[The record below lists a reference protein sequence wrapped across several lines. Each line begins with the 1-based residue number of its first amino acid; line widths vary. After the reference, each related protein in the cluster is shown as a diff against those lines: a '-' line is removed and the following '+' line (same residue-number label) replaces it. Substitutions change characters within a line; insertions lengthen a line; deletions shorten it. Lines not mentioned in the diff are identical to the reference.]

1 MTRLRYYAPYWISAI
16 VVIALV
22 LLLLRGCN
30 RVTPFGELPELAA
43 ELESRYLFIC
53 EDGSL
58 WEMTGEEPPAR
69 NDIILAPRGGKA
81 HLVSDPEFKSL
92 SDMRLHEYAALI
104 SHEPI
109 YIRQDGRVYYRA
121 NYSPIGKKCY
131 ASPISYQLSELPES
145 AAPAEWAIKQ
155 KGNSAIELT
164 VPAENMETRAK
175 LRLSVKLRDGW
186 YVIAEDSY
194 ERARVSD
201 HSQAHYIFHITFPAL
216 HEGDYRVEVCIGDE
230 WLYQEVRLT
239 RKNSDLY
246 TLS

>member
-1 MTRLRYYAPYWISAI
+1 
-16 VVIALV
+16 
-22 LLLLRGCN
+22 
-30 RVTPFGELPELAA
+30 
-43 ELESRYLFIC
+43 
-53 EDGSL
+53 
-58 WEMTGEEPPAR
+58 
-69 NDIILAPRGGKA
+69 
-81 HLVSDPEFKSL
+81 
-92 SDMRLHEYAALI
+92 
-104 SHEPI
+104 
-109 YIRQDGRVYYRA
+109 
-121 NYSPIGKKCY
+121 
-131 ASPISYQLSELPES
+131 
-145 AAPAEWAIKQ
+145 
-155 KGNSAIELT
+155 
-164 VPAENMETRAK
+164 METRAK